1 MEIKERR
8 APVSGGPLGIG
19 PRKSNNPPKVPIGP
33 RKSNNPV
40 KVPSGKSRGRPKKE
54 ENKGPHLGEQGM

>member
-8 APVSGGPLGIG
+8 AHVSVGPLG
-19 PRKSNNPPKVPIGP
+19 IGP

-54 ENKGPHLGEQGM
+54 ENKGSHLGEQGM